1 MNIDLKDHLKAT
13 LDRLNP
19 LEAARAFSNISAQLE
34 NVIRH
39 TNEKVSRISA
49 NLIEDTQPTEIAG
62 EPVTAERYQD
72 ILNRMLTGIL
82 SSSDYRG
89 GLFCASTSPN
99 WEHVQSAY
107 ILVML
112 HELQLPSG
120 SWIVEDQVRSV
131 EQIIVGLI
139 GAQRANGSWGEDF
152 YDTCL
157 CLSALLLYKGSHG
170 SLDGFARA
178 ISNGLRF
185 VLDEIRSDFATQK
198 LREWYGAGFYG
209 VAMYLCGRHA
219 SDIPAYGVGI
229 VDEKSVKTLIV
240 ELLAKAKT
248 FLVEEHGKP
257 TYFKSDDTSQPTTP
271 NEWHTAEML
280 IGLSYAAQLLN
291 AKDQIREL
299 TTNCLRWLND
309 RRGSNRLWCHN
320 MGSRLAFIITGRVL
334 HALAL
339 TDDRAAGAAIARLRP
354 VLLEHEVAGPRSTGL
369 ICDLPVTINLMLG
382 ISAKKSVRKRIDQ
395 NALQSVILAQFLH
408 DAMEEAGR
416 VKNEADRNALAQR
429 KRVLWFTILIVVAF
443 MILTLPTLLPLLR
456 SLGSGYLESIE

>member
-13 LDRLNP
+13 LARLNP

-34 NVIRH
+34 NLIRH

-49 NLIEDTQPTEIAG
+49 NLIEDTQPIEIAG
-62 EPVTAERYQD
+62 ETVTAERYQD

-89 GLFCASTSPN
+89 GLFCGSTSPK
-99 WEHVQSAY
+99 WEDIQSAY
-107 ILVML
+107 ILLML

-131 EQIIVGLI
+131 EQIIVALI
-139 GAQRANGSWGEDF
+139 GVQRANGSWGEDF
-152 YDTCL
+152 YDTCM

-170 SLDGFARA
+170 SYDGFAGA
-178 ISNGLRF
+178 ISKGLRF
-185 VLDEIRSDFATQK
+185 VLDEIHSEFATQK
-198 LREWYGAGFYG
+198 LGEWYGAGFYG

-219 SDIPAYGVGI
+219 SDIPVYGVKIAG
-229 VDEKSVKTLIV
+229 ENSMKSLLL
-240 ELLAKAKT
+240 ELLGKAKT
-248 FLVEEHGKP
+248 FLVEEDGKL

-271 NEWHTAEML
+271 DEWHTAEML
-280 IGLSYAAQLLN
+280 IGLSYAAQLLD

-299 TTNCLRWLND
+299 TTNCLRWLNV
-309 RRGSNRLWCHN
+309 RLGSNRLWCHD

-339 TDDRAAGAAIARLRP
+339 TDDPSAGKAIAQLLP
-354 VLLEHEVAGPRSTGL
+354 VLSEHEFAGPHSTGL

-382 ISAKKSVRKRIDQ
+382 ISARKSVQKRIDQ

-416 VKNEADRNALAQR
+416 VKNEADKNALVHR
-429 KRVLWFTILIVVAF
+429 KRVIWFTILIVVAF
-443 MILTLPTLLPLLR
+443 VILNLPALLPLLK
-456 SLGSGYLESIE
+456 SLANTTSAS